1 MFVDRVKI
9 KVKSG
14 DGGNGIVAF
23 RREKYVPLGGPSG
36 GDGGNGGSIVFV
48 TDTNRST
55 LLDLR
60 YNKLI
65 VAKNGENGKTKK
77 MHGANGV
84 DFIVK
89 VPVGTIV
96 KNADNNQVLV
106 DLSLVNQ
113 EFVIAKGGKGGKGN
127 FHFASSRN
135 NAPDFAQLGEIGI
148 SLNLEL
154 ELKLLAD
161 VGLVGFPSVGKSTL
175 LSVVSNAKAE
185 IGDYHFTTLKPNLG
199 VINTKD
205 KRSFVMADLPGLI
218 KGASLGK
225 GLGIQFLRHI
235 ERCRIILHVIDMS
248 GSEGRNPIED
258 YQVINEELKTYQ
270 YRLIERPMVVLANKM
285 DIDGAD
291 KNLIEFKKKY
301 KDVIVFEAIT
311 LINQG
316 LDKLIY
322 YLMDLLEKT
331 PMFYLTQEIDDGGII
346 FKYQQ
351 QEEEF
356 EIINEGNGRWR
367 IESKK
372 IEKLLNITNIDKYD
386 GAIYFASQL
395 RKMGVEKA
403 LREKGCLSSDIVYIN
418 DYGFSLED

>member
-14 DGGNGIVAF
+14 DGGNGIVAL

-154 ELKLLAD
+154 QLKLLAD